1 MSATKSFSYGVAAN
15 IQTIQG
21 NKITLFN
28 ENAFKRTET
37 IHGPS
42 PYAEK
47 YEAGPSLR
55 PEAEPLQLS
64 GELDKSF
71 NYVDVTPHIGRE
83 YPTAQLSNIL
93 KDEKQLRDLAITISR
108 RGVVF
113 FRKQSLT
120 VEEQKNSQM
129 KLAK

>member
-1 MSATKSFSYGVAAN
+1 LFRLSATKTLSYGIAADT
-15 IQTIQG
+15 QTIQG
-21 NKITLFN
+21 KKITLFN

-42 PYAEK
+42 PYTEK
-47 YEAGPSLR
+47 YEEGYSLR
-55 PEAEPLQLS
+55 QETEPLQLS

-83 YPTAQLSNIL
+83 YPTAQLSNVL

-113 FRKQSLT
+113 FR
-120 VEEQKNSQM
+120 N
-129 KLAK
+129 